1 MASAVVNIWHFV
13 LGMLTKQ
20 PMSGYD
26 IKRFLKTLSWL
37 IGSPSFGSLYPA
49 LRGLLEDGLVTVDLV
64 PRPERQ
70 PRKIYTITELG
81 REDLQ
86 AWIDR
91 PVAPDASLKAFAM
104 RLVLASN
111 FSRAGLLSHLHQRRA
126 QVAVHKSQLEERIA
140 SQGENSDFGQSLA
153 LEYGLTLARAEY
165 AWLQDALDSLSLE
178 SMPAPVQVAE

>member
-1 MASAVVNIWHFV
+1 
-13 LGMLTKQ
+13 MLTKQ

-49 LRGLLEDGLVTVDLV
+49 LRGLLEDELVTVDLI

-81 REDLQ
+81 REALQ
-86 AWIDR
+86 AWVDR
-91 PVAPDASLKAFAM
+91 PVAPEASLKAFAM

-111 FSRAGLLSHLHQRRA
+111 FTRAGLLSHLHQRRA
-126 QVAVHKSQLEERIA
+126 QVAVHKSQLEERITA
-140 SQGENSDFGQSLA
+140 QDENSDLGHSLV
-153 LEYGLTLARAEY
+153 LEYGLALARAESD
-165 AWLQDALDSLSLE
+165 WLQEALDNLSQETVPKTVL
-178 SMPAPVQVAE
+178 AAE